1 MALNQRPE
9 WRMAKNGMWLHL
21 PWHEN
26 NRDFLDDMKDQVPRS
41 DRKWD
46 NDKKEWWIS
55 DAYLDEVDNLIFNH
69 FEETAFGRDE

>member
-1 MALNQRPE
+1 
-9 WRMAKNGMWLHL
+9 MAKNGMWLHL

-26 NRDFLDDMKDQVPRS
+26 NRAFLDDLKDQVPRGE
-41 DRKWD
+41 RKWD
-46 NDKKEWWIS
+46 NEKKEWWIS